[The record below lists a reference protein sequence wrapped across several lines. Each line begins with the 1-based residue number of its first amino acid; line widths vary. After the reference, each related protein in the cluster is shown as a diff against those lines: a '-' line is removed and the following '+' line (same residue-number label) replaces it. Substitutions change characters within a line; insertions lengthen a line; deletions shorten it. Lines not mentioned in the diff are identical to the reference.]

1 MSSSIRANFVQ
12 PGIVVEAGSICVR
25 VCTHCNY
32 MEMMRVPGGMVA
44 THQNSS
50 RGRSARHAVQA
61 VPTRR
66 TVRPGRQCNDHTDR
80 SLGLFARMPP

>member
-1 MSSSIRANFVQ
+1 MSSSIRANLVQ
-12 PGIVVEAGSICVR
+12 PGIVDEVGSIRVR
-25 VCTHCNY
+25 ICTHCNY
-32 MEMMRVPGGMVA
+32 IEMMRVSGEMVA

-50 RGRSARHAVQA
+50 RGRSALHAVRA